1 MVHYNGRLLTHFG
14 STPCRRRFI
23 GLHVKE
29 LFIQSF
35 RGFSELTVRPKGH
48 LVVMGEPGAGRS
60 DLIEALG
67 RVLNATTAR
76 TRETTE
82 VDFYGRDIKKPI
94 HITLTIGGLS
104 AVHEQTFMDYLELW
118 DSSQGLV
125 VDELEAPAQVD
136 NSAYEWVLRLA
147 YWAEWLD
154 TEDRVDDWVFYP
166 KLSDPPSNSFVRARR
181 RDIEQLGFSQLRW
194 SGTKVLDLAPRGIF
208 REVINNSDGGDF
220 VSAIDQYVEEVAQAA
235 TQFGRS
241 AQVESALKDVISPLE
256 ELLDLTDPDVS
267 NIVKF
272 APETGSVSG
281 LLRSLWPSAD
291 LGNGAGI
298 LPIWRQGSTTTSL
311 FRVAESLAS
320 NRMAESIL
328 AIDDLGDGMDAASS
342 AHLAA
347 TIRSSSEQVWVTT
360 RLAAVAEVFEPQEVL
375 RMGTDPSGK
384 RVAVPGTRPTTK
396 AEAAMSKHWYRN
408 LLPALSYRSV
418 VVVEG
423 PNDFAALH
431 ALALRLFE
439 EQGTPLPATS
449 RVAIINAGVVGDG
462 GYANVLKLAKE
473 AKAIGLRA
481 VGAVDGDIRNNV
493 QGYVK
498 QNAGFAD
505 VIVRLPDQQ
514 AIEATLVDGIPSDV
528 LRQVIKDISEAAG
541 LQEPPGL
548 EIESDAQLKRLA
560 IQFIKKY
567 SMHGQFVD
575 ALPTGCL
582 PVLGCLYLRKL
593 IEVATG
599 AQTGL
604 FQL

>member
-1 MVHYNGRLLTHFG
+1 M
-14 STPCRRRFI
+14 
-23 GLHVKE
+23 HVKE

-35 RGFSELTVRPKGH
+35 RGFSELTVKPEGH

-67 RVLNATTAR
+67 RVLNATTTR

-82 VDFYGRDIKKPI
+82 LDFYGKDIKKPI
-94 HITLTIGGLS
+94 QITLTIGGLS
-104 AVHEQTFMDYLELW
+104 TVHEQTFMDYLELW

-125 VDELEAPAQVD
+125 VDELETPDQVD
-136 NSAYEWVLRLA
+136 NSAYEWILRLA

-154 TEDRVDDWVFYP
+154 AEERVDDWVFYP
-166 KLSDPPSNSFVRARR
+166 KQSDPPSNSFVRARR
-181 RDIEQLGFSQLRW
+181 RDVERLGFSQLRW

-241 AQVESALKDVISPLE
+241 TQVESALKDVISPLE
-256 ELLDLTDPDVS
+256 ELLDLTDPEVS

-311 FRVAESLAS
+311 FRVAEALAS
-320 NRMAESIL
+320 NTTAESIL

-347 TIRSSSEQVWVTT
+347 TIRNSTEQVWITT
-360 RLAAVAEVFEPQEVL
+360 RLPAVAEVFEPQEVL
-375 RMGTDPSGK
+375 RIGTDPGGL

-449 RVAIINAGVVGDG
+449 RVAIINAGAVGDG

-481 VGAVDGDIRNNV
+481 VGAVDGDTTLDAQRYLKNSV
-493 QGYVK
+493 SY
-498 QNAGFAD
+498 AD
-505 VIVRLPDQQ
+505 VVVRLPDRQ
-514 AIEATLVDGIPSDV
+514 AIEATLVDGVPSEV
-528 LRQVIKDISEAAG
+528 LRQAIRDIAAAAEIQVPSNIDLDSDG
-541 LQEPPGL
+541 RLQKTA
-548 EIESDAQLKRLA
+548 IRFLKKNSL
-560 IQFIKKY
+560 
-567 SMHGQFVD
+567 HGQFVD
-575 ALPTGCL
+575 TLPPGYL
-582 PVLGCLYLRKL
+582 PVLGCLYLKRL
-593 IEVATG
+593 IEVAIGTE
-599 AQTGL
+599 TGL
-604 FQL
+604 IQL